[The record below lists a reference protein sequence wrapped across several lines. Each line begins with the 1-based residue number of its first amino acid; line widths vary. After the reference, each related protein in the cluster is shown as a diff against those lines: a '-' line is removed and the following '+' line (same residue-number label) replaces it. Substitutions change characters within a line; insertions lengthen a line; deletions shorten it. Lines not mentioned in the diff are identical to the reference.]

1 MPAVLWMAA
10 QVEVWGSGSWTD
22 LIHGP
27 RPLFALAYSAAPVA
41 LCFRRTRPVTVL
53 LAVVAIVL
61 VAGAQ
66 HDDLDLSRD
75 ASLRTTSGDLHATYS
90 RSGRDPTSKAAK

>member
-66 HDDLDLSRD
+66 HDDLD
-75 ASLRTTSGDLHATYS
+75 
-90 RSGRDPTSKAAK
+90 